1 MGEESQ
7 WLTVIEASFCTS
19 RKGLVG
25 PTARKVV
32 VPVVGRRFPDE
43 IFSFLRGCGLLN
55 SSVRPSTERKIQGL
69 RSGSDA
75 DGARK
80 PGQGWQPFFARL
92 VPEVGLA
99 HTCARITDFPQ
110 QDADAASRCRRVVY
124 QLNEDA
130 SGIDVRV
137 QVNLHTAFAL
147 LLHGI
152 RFPAL
157 GYEGDWRVSQGV
169 PAELG
174 KAKGAPS
181 FRLLDNKLDARH
193 AQVGLKHPLR
203 PEQLRSLSWM
213 LQQESSCTPLTM
225 IYRCYWQR
233 ARPEEEAPKS
243 LAIDWTLDCRI
254 IASFR
259 ARSGILADEMGYGK
273 TVLAIALHE
282 ARQEEEFGD
291 MPEVDRGTSFQSK
304 ATLICIP
311 SHLHAQWK
319 QEIAKFTGKKSQVV
333 DLTKEADL
341 KKATVRS
348 VLEADLVLCNYE
360 LLLSP
365 KYNERRKK
373 LAELAVAT
381 DDWLGGGKIL
391 TLLQKLQ
398 LGMSS
403 FLLQPEKHPWS
414 GFLTG
419 QGASSMGHPLLELF
433 FWNRVIFDE
442 LHEVA
447 PKSAG
452 DDAVLL
458 CLRAHHFWGLTG
470 TPLLSSAK
478 HVAAMAAML
487 RVDVAG
493 PGSHLLQDSDPVLL
507 ANCGRFLDACV
518 RQNTAELPKIRVV
531 QHLRLVKHTPQE
543 RALYL
548 SALHSESW
556 RTVLKRNERL
566 LILCSHFSEELMAD
580 QSAGEACVKLLTRHR
595 WASEAALAA
604 LCRVLGWRRA
614 LRCALQS
621 LGLEEAPPAKPQEA
635 EVSALE
641 EAEAKVAQSDLKQ
654 LMDAKLQ
661 GENWCA
667 KLRRLL
673 EKPSASPEEKLKA
686 KDLKAWSS
694 RCEELRLKA
703 LETLMMARSQQR
715 FLERTLDLM
724 AKDEERSCVI
734 CFQDKLEL
742 GQMGITPCA
751 HYFCL
756 SCLHQQV
763 ERGGTCGVCRRP
775 MTKKDIQPLMQEMA
789 ETEAPLATG
798 SAGAWQKFGSKLG
811 KVVELLWE
819 IKAKDAAAKCI
830 VFCQWDS
837 LLGNIAAA
845 FKDFGIR
852 YARLHGSVYAKTRT
866 LANFQGANSNVDV
879 LLLSLE
885 HSASGTNLTCAN
897 HVILVHPMN
906 ANTREQ
912 SVAFELQAIARV
924 RRWGQPRNEVHV
936 WRFCTLGTIEA
947 WAALGG
953 REGSKMSRAGGAHEG
968 ASEGHVREQRSLG
981 NAAAR
986 GARQTSWASGQ
997 AGGQGKEEE
1006 ERSGKPVG
1014 MCPMHLAERAGRAD
1028 LRGLR
1033 RQAPRT
1039 GRPGGQGVQEAQGP
1053 GQGGAHRFEPQQ

>member
-25 PTARKVV
+25 PKARKVV

-75 DGARK
+75 DGAGK

-319 QEIAKFTGKKSQVV
+319 QEIAKFTGKKNQVV

-580 QSAGEACVKLLTRHR
+580 QSAGEA
-595 WASEAALAA
+595 
-604 LCRVLGWRRA
+604 
-614 LRCALQS
+614 
-621 LGLEEAPPAKPQEA
+621 PPAKPQEA
-635 EVSALE
+635 EVGALE
-641 EAEAKVAQSDLKQ
+641 EAEAKVAQSGEAAPIPLVQYSILRFNFIILLSTALSVDLKQ

-673 EKPSASPEEKLKA
+673 LEKPSASPTEEKLKEA

-724 AKDEERSCVI
+724 AK
-734 CFQDKLEL
+734 
-742 GQMGITPCA
+742 
-751 HYFCL
+751 
-756 SCLHQQV
+756 
-763 ERGGTCGVCRRP
+763 
-775 MTKKDIQPLMQEMA
+775 
-789 ETEAPLATG
+789 
-798 SAGAWQKFGSKLG
+798 
-811 KVVELLWE
+811 
-819 IKAKDAAAKCI
+819 
-830 VFCQWDS
+830 
-837 LLGNIAAA
+837 
-845 FKDFGIR
+845 
-852 YARLHGSVYAKTRT
+852 
-866 LANFQGANSNVDV
+866 
-879 LLLSLE
+879 
-885 HSASGTNLTCAN
+885 ASEGW
-897 HVILVHPMN
+897 LVK
-906 ANTREQ
+906 
-912 SVAFELQAIARV
+912 
-924 RRWGQPRNEVHV
+924 VHV

-953 REGSKMSRAGGAHEG
+953 GKARRCLAQEELTKEHQKDMYESSEALEMPPPEAPDKPPGPPAKPAAKGRKRKKGPENQWACARCTLRNEPGALICAACEGKRPGLEG
-968 ASEGHVREQRSLG
+968 LEAKAFKKLKVPDKEAPIDLSPSSEPEPS
-981 NAAAR
+981 N
-986 GARQTSWASGQ
+986 SSGQ
-997 AGGQGKEEE
+997 AGK
-1006 ERSGKPVG
+1006 KPGWRLSNIQAALAARTKSWHQDPGTKPEKMSMPPQTQELLEYCAEVG
-1014 MCPMHLAERAGRAD
+1014 IDALARE
-1028 LRGLR
+1028 
-1033 RQAPRT
+1033 
-1039 GRPGGQGVQEAQGP
+1039 
-1053 GQGGAHRFEPQQ
+1053 GAEL